1 MPPNHYTAVSLL
13 GVETCSIKR
22 TDKRHI
28 VAQTMIHLSYA
39 PALVILL
46 CCTIFS
52 EPVAARRSDPSL
64 RSLDNKLR
72 LEAKKRWESSP
83 RRRSGAGNTRRA
95 ADTSASPGVKNI
107 TFTNP
112 LASSAYTRVHALSI
126 RLSVSCA
133 FRVLRGWYKNTLSGL

>member
-1 MPPNHYTAVSLL
+1 
-13 GVETCSIKR
+13 
-22 TDKRHI
+22 
-28 VAQTMIHLSYA
+28 MIHLSYA

-52 EPVAARRSDPSL
+52 EPVAARRSDASL
-64 RSLDNKLR
+64 RSLGDKRR

-83 RRRSGAGNTRRA
+83 RRRSAAGNARRA

-112 LASSAYTRVHALSI
+112 MASSAYTRVHALYI

-133 FRVLRGWYKNTLSGL
+133 FRVLRGRYKNTLSGL